1 MEELKGILYLVATPI
16 GNLEDITLRALNIL
30 KSVDLIAA
38 EDTRHT
44 LNLLN
49 YFQIKKPLISYYKE
63 KENIKSEKLVQYLLN
78 GKNIAIVSDAG
89 TPIIS
94 DPGEVIVKKA
104 IENDI
109 KIISIPGAC
118 AAITALVG
126 SGMKANEFLFIGFL
140 PANKSDRKNK
150 LDEIKENIQTMI
162 FYEAPHKLINMLQDM
177 LEIFGNRKIAIAR
190 EITKVHEE
198 YIRGTI
204 TELLEII
211 KEPKGEFVIIV
222 EGACKNLIKNKY
234 EGMSLEEHFNIYR
247 EQGLEKKEIIKK
259 IAKDRN
265 KNKNEIYQYFI
276 NK

>member
-1 MEELKGILYLVATPI
+1 MVATPI

-177 LEIFGNRKIAIAR
+177 LEIFGNRKIAIAK